1 METHD
6 GLATEPVVRRDRPH
20 LDFEVR
26 NVTPLANAAAPT
38 LRFELA
44 IDEGTEREIFAIALS
59 VSIEIEPAQRRYD
72 PETRERLVELL
83 GDPQKIGAPTRTMH
97 WTRLGVLV
105 PAFSGSTGVGVDVL
119 CNYDLEIGATS
130 YFHAVEDG
138 EVPLAFNFNGNVYY
152 QGDDGRLQIV
162 QVDWDSHA
170 SYRMPVEA
178 WKRMIEMHY
187 PFRDWL
193 ALHSET
199 LEALRRRRSERGLPT
214 YDATVAELLRETEDA
229 G

>member
-1 METHD
+1 MEAHD
-6 GLATEPVVRRDRPH
+6 GLVTEPAPTPRDRPL

-26 NVTPLANAAAPT
+26 NVTPVAHAAAPT

-44 IDEGTEREIFAIALS
+44 IDEGSEREIFTIALS

-105 PAFSGSTGVGVDVL
+105 PAFTGSTTVGVDVL

-138 EVPLAFNFNGNVYY
+138 EVPLAFNFNGSVYY
-152 QGDDGRLQIV
+152 QGEGGQLQIV
-162 QVDWDSHA
+162 QISWEESS
-170 SYRMPVEA
+170 SYRMPIEV
-178 WKRMIEMHY
+178 WQRMIETFY
-187 PFRDWL
+187 PNRGWIP
-193 ALHSET
+193 AGEGT
-199 LEALRRRRSERGLPT
+199 IERLRRFKLEQGLPS
-214 YDATVAELLRETEDA
+214 YEAALERLLEER
-229 G
+229 